1 MIDED
6 LEKYYSTYRELF
18 TNEGFKLLIEDLTN
32 NSIGINSIES
42 TKDANDMYFRKG
54 QMSIIASI
62 INLEQQIVSAEESLE
77 EVEED

>member
-1 MIDED
+1 MIDKD

-32 NSIGINSIES
+32 NSIGINSIEA